1 MRAPSFALLPV
12 SCAPYKLDILPA
24 TSPGNTPARCCLKT
38 LDPRSRQWISASNES
53 PIRDPLADLD
63 AFAEVAF
70 LRRRLKRGETVFHA
84 GDQFNAIYAVRS
96 GFFKTA
102 NVDATGREQV
112 MGFFMR
118 SELFGLDGVA
128 ASRYDNTASALED
141 SEIVVLP
148 FALLEEMARE
158 NQAMQRQLHAILSRE
173 ITRDHGVMMLLGSMS
188 AEARL
193 ATFLVNLS
201 TRFVRRGYSP
211 SDFVLRMT
219 REEMGSYLGLKLE
232 TVSRVFAKFQKSG
245 LLDVQQKHVR
255 ILDPQGLQR
264 TLSVH

>member
-1 MRAPSFALLPV
+1 MGDA
-12 SCAPYKLDILPA
+12 
-24 TSPGNTPARCCLKT
+24 
-38 LDPRSRQWISASNES
+38 
-53 PIRDPLADLD
+53 LADLD
-63 AFAEVAF
+63 AFAQVAF
-70 LRRRLKRGETVFHA
+70 LRRRLRRGQTIFHA
-84 GDQFNAIYAVRS
+84 GDPFNAIYAVRS

-112 MGFFMR
+112 MGFFMCG
-118 SELFGLDGVA
+118 ELFGLDGVA
-128 ASRYDNTASALED
+128 AARYECTASALED

-148 FALLEEMARE
+148 FALMEELGRE

-173 ITRDHGVMMLLGSMS
+173 ITRDHGVMLLLGSMS

-201 TRFVRRGYSP
+201 TRFLRRGYSP

-219 REEMGSYLGLKLE
+219 REEIGSYLGLKLE
-232 TVSRVFAKFQKSG
+232 TVSRLFSKFENDG

-264 TLSVH
+264 ARAVL